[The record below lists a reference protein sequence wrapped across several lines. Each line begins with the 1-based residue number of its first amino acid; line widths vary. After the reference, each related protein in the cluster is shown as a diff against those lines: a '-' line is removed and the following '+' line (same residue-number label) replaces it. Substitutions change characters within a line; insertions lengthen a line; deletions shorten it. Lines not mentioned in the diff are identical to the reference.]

1 MTVKISRQSGVRNG
15 VLPRDTTSGVAYDK
29 HGLPRESARNRAN
42 ILGRNKGKAN
52 TQGKAY
58 LLQENNITKVELL
71 MLKGFSSYTSI
82 AKALGLPGSTVQQYM
97 ERVHIRWETYGN
109 TDNQRRVRGEALM
122 RLNLIQ
128 SKLWDII
135 HNGLGDSVK
144 LAAISLLM
152 QWQDRMLQLSGITPD
167 VLSRIDATPSTP
179 QEGEYQ
185 PVSVH
190 IAQAQR
196 LRQLGVKLLKFID
209 EKEAEVSLQSAR
221 DSELVEG

>member
-1 MTVKISRQSGVRNG
+1 MTVKILKKSGVSNG
-15 VLPRDTTSGVAYDK
+15 VLPRESSSSVAYDK
-29 HGLPRESARNRAN
+29 HGLPRESARTRAN

-58 LLQENNITKVELL
+58 LLQENNVTKVELL
-71 MLKGFSSYTSI
+71 MLKGFSSYSSI

-109 TDNQRRVRGEALM
+109 TANQRRVRGEALM

-135 HNGLGDSVK
+135 HNGISDSVK
-144 LAAISLLM
+144 LAAIGLLM
-152 QWQDRMLQLSGITPD
+152 QWQDRMLQLNGITPD
-167 VLSRIDATPSTP
+167 TLSRIDATSPTP

-185 PVSVH
+185 PVAVH
-190 IAQAQR
+190 IAHKQR

-209 EKEAEVSLQSAR
+209 EKKAEASLQSAR

>member
-1 MTVKISRQSGVRNG
+1 MPVTITQSEKSGVRNG
-15 VLPRDTTSGVAYDK
+15 ILPRDSSSSVTYDK

-58 LLQENNITKVELL
+58 LLQENNVTKVELL
-71 MLKGFSSYTSI
+71 MLKGFGSYSSI

-109 TDNQRRVRGEALM
+109 TANQRRARGEALM

-135 HNGLGDSVK
+135 HNGTGDSVK
-144 LAAISLLM
+144 LAAIGLLM
-152 QWQDRMLQLSGITPD
+152 QWQDRMLQLKGLTPD
-167 VLSRIDATPSTP
+167 VLSKINTMPP
-179 QEGEYQ
+179 PPHEEEYKT
-185 PVSVH
+185 VEEH
-190 IAQAQR
+190 IAHKQR

-209 EKEAEVSLQSAR
+209 EKKAEASLQSAR
-221 DSELVEG
+221 DSELV